1 MGSEKVDPSSCTIS
15 SSSDGK
21 LHLVLLDPSKMV
33 KTQENPAVSKLGNME
48 ALVTV
53 SNSET
58 VLDRHFTT
66 DIEAGTS
73 ALVVPVS

>member
-1 MGSEKVDPSSCTIS
+1 MDPSSCTIS